1 MKKIGTYLAF
11 PLLVILILLLYGFS
25 LKRNQQKKVQKIE
38 VQFEGGENEF
48 LTHESV
54 NKLLI
59 QNNEEFKNQ
68 PKSVIDLHE
77 LENLI
82 SANPYVEEAV
92 VFLTPR
98 GLLKTQIKQREP
110 LARII
115 TNNESYYID
124 KYGVKIP
131 LSSNHSARVP
141 LVLGVNSFKDVKE
154 ITQLVNY
161 FFEDDF
167 LKKEIVAMKK
177 MPNDEYVFNVRSG
190 DYKINFGKCVNI
202 DKKIKKIKAFYN
214 KALLDKTIHNYKTI
228 NVKYHNQVVC
238 TKQHQVGKAKSLGV
252 KRGVVNNITQTI
264 QSIQQA
270 VDEAESVSG
279 QKIEEV
285 VVGIAGQ
292 HIRSLHHSDYITR
305 TKSDEVIEAKDI
317 NDLENQVHKLVML
330 PGEEIIHV
338 LPQEFKVDS
347 QADIKEPIGMYGG
360 RLEANF
366 HVVVGQVSSIRN
378 IGRCV
383 KSAGLSLSDITLE
396 PLASA
401 SAVLSR
407 EEKEAGVALIDI
419 GGGTTDLAIFKDGI
433 IRHTAVIPFGGNV
446 ITEDIKEG
454 CSIIEKQAELLKVK
468 FGSAWPGE
476 NKETEIVS
484 IPGEHVYLEIK
495 NYGHETQK
503 GKLIAGI
510 VLTGG
515 GSQLKHLRQLVE
527 YITGMDA
534 RIGFPNENLAGESD
548 DNLSSPS
555 YATAVGLLM
564 EGLSKP
570 EIERVVEEKVVTEA
584 SFQPIES
591 VEKESIVIEDKQ
603 VEPKRRAKSFFDK
616 FTERFKEFLDNA
628 E

>member
-1 MKKIGTYLAF
+1 MENNKIAVGLDIGTTKIVAMIGRKNEY
-11 PLLVILILLLYGFS
+11 
-25 LKRNQQKKVQKIE
+25 NKIE
-38 VQFEGGENEF
+38 VVG
-48 LTHESV
+48 
-54 NKLLI
+54 I
-59 QNNEEFKNQ
+59 
-68 PKSVIDLHE
+68 
-77 LENLI
+77 
-82 SANPYVEEAV
+82 
-92 VFLTPR
+92 
-98 GLLKTQIKQREP
+98 
-110 LARII
+110 
-115 TNNESYYID
+115 
-124 KYGVKIP
+124 
-131 LSSNHSARVP
+131 
-141 LVLGVNSFKDVKE
+141 
-154 ITQLVNY
+154 
-161 FFEDDF
+161 
-167 LKKEIVAMKK
+167 
-177 MPNDEYVFNVRSG
+177 
-190 DYKINFGKCVNI
+190 
-202 DKKIKKIKAFYN
+202 
-214 KALLDKTIHNYKTI
+214 
-228 NVKYHNQVVC
+228 
-238 TKQHQVGKAKSLGV
+238 GKAKSLGV
-252 KRGVVNNITQTI
+252 KRGVVSNITQTI

-279 QKIEEV
+279 LKIEEV

-305 TKSDEVIEAKDI
+305 NNADEVIDELDI
-317 NDLENQVHKLVML
+317 ENLVNQVHKLVML

-383 KSAGLSLSDITLE
+383 KSAGLGLSDVTLE

-401 SAVLSR
+401 SAVLSL

-446 ITEDIKEG
+446 ITDDIKEG
-454 CSIIEKQAELLKVK
+454 CSIIEKQAELLKIK

-484 IPGEHVYLEIK
+484 IPGLRGREPKEITLKNLSKIIHARVQEIIEQVYLEIK
-495 NYGHETQK
+495 NYGHETAK

-515 GSQLKHLRQLVE
+515 GAQLKHLRQLVE

-534 RIGFPNENLAGESD
+534 RIGFPNEHLAGDSD
-548 DNLSSPS
+548 DLLSSPS
-555 YATAVGLLM
+555 FATAVGLLM
-564 EGLSKP
+564 EGLERETKQEEP
-570 EIERVVEEKVVTEA
+570 EEEVVEEVEENTSTEDEIE
-584 SFQPIES
+584 QPQE
-591 VEKESIVIEDKQ
+591 E
-603 VEPKRRAKSFFDK
+603 EPKKVKKKKSFFEK
-616 FTERFKEFLDNA
+616 FTEGLKDFLDNA